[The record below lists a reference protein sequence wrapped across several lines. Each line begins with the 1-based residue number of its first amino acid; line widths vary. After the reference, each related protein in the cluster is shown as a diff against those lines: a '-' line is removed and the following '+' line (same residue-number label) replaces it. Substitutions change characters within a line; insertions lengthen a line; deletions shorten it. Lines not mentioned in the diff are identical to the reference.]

1 MLDINLFRENPEI
14 IKKDLEKRKDT
25 KKIAWVDEIIQ
36 LDKKQREIKQS
47 IDNLKQ
53 QRNKATDEIKELKKS
68 GQDASNKI
76 QEMKTLPDEIKNLEL
91 TYTQTKT
98 KLKSLHLQ
106 IPNITHESVPYGKDE
121 SENVEVR
128 TWGKKTQKDF
138 EIKHHGE
145 LAEELD
151 IADFKRATKIAGKGF
166 YFMKKDLALLNRA
179 LISFAIDKLTK
190 KGYEF
195 MDVPFAINKKAV
207 DGVTDY
213 ETFKQSVYKIEDEDL
228 YLIATSEH
236 PLMAMH
242 MNETIEESQLPIK
255 YVGISHCFRK
265 EIGSHGIDERGLFRV
280 HQFQKVEQVII
291 CKPEESRELFDELTK
306 NSEEIFQELKLPYK
320 IVNICTG
327 DLGVIAAKKFD
338 LEVWMPRQNKYREAC
353 SCSNCND
360 YQTRRLNIKFGTPGA
375 PKQQLANSLNNT
387 AIATSRVLM
396 AILENYQNE
405 DGTISIPKVLQPY
418 MGGKTKIGAD
428 I

>member
-1 MLDINLFRENPEI
+1 MLDINLFRENPDL

-36 LDKKQREIKQS
+36 LDKKQRELQMS
-47 IDNLKQ
+47 IDNLRQ
-53 QRNKATDEIKELKKS
+53 ERNKATDEIKELKKS
-68 GQDASNKI
+68 GQDATAKI
-76 QEMKTLPDEIKNLEL
+76 AEMKALPEKIKSLENN
-91 TYTQTKT
+91 YEETKT
-98 KLKSLHLQ
+98 KLRSLRLQ

-121 SENVEVR
+121 SENVKVR
-128 TWGKKTQKDF
+128 TWGEKTEKSF

-145 LAEELD
+145 IAEELD

-179 LISFAIDKLTK
+179 LISYAIDKLIK

-228 YLIATSEH
+228 HLIATSEH
-236 PLMAMH
+236 PLMSMH
-242 MNETIEESQLPIK
+242 MDETIEESQLPIK
-255 YVGISHCFRK
+255 YVGLSHCFRK
-265 EIGSHGIDERGLFRV
+265 EIGSHGLDEKGFFRV

-291 CKPEESRELFDELTK
+291 CKPEDSWKYFDELTK
-306 NSEEIFQELKLPYK
+306 NSEEIFQELKLPYQ

-327 DLGVIAAKKFD
+327 DLGVIASKKFD
-338 LEVWMPRQNKYREAC
+338 LEVWMPRQKKYREAC
-353 SCSNCND
+353 SCSNCTD
-360 YQTRRLNIKFGTPGA
+360 YQTRRLNIRYGTPGK
-375 PKQQLANSLNNT
+375 PKQPLANSLNNT
-387 AIATSRVLM
+387 AVATSRVLM

-405 DGTISIPKVLQPY
+405 DGTITIPDVLQPY
-418 MGGKTKIGAD
+418 MGNKKIIGGQ
-428 I
+428 